1 MVGCAEMVI
10 RGRWRCFK
18 DIDPAISGE
27 DPMCGICGKLNF
39 DRNNEVSQQLLKAMA
54 DSIAHRGPDDDGYY
68 LSGQV
73 GLGFRRLSII
83 DLAGGHQPL
92 SNEDGT
98 VWIVFNGEIY
108 NYQELRED
116 LLKKGHVFRTKADTE
131 VIVHLYEEYGEDGI
145 QSLRGMFAFAIWDQ
159 NQQKLL
165 LARDRVGIK
174 PLYYGVT
181 SQSVV
186 FASEMKAI
194 LVDPQIRREVLP
206 STVDRFLTFGYV
218 PGEETL
224 LKGIY
229 KLPPGSFMVVKNGK
243 KEVKQYWDLHFS
255 SSSVTLKDA
264 EEQLL
269 EILEESVRLH
279 MISDVPVG
287 FLLSGGVDSTAMLS
301 LASRNT
307 NRPISSYTVGFA
319 NAGVADERPFARL
332 AAERYGSEHH
342 EISISSKEF
351 ADFLPQYVWHME
363 EPVCEP
369 PAVALYYVSKL
380 ARNYVKVLISGEG
393 GDEAFAGYPNY
404 RAMLW
409 IERIKRLAGPLTGA
423 LSGTLSLLYSLT
435 GYWRLGNYLPLL
447 KTPFESYYYS
457 RSSSPFRFFNAHSQE
472 LYSGDFSASTS
483 KQYSLHPVTQL
494 LERSRSDDLL
504 SQMLYVDTKTWLPDD
519 LLVKADKITM
529 ANSLELRVPLLDHLI
544 LEFAAALPVEYKVKG
559 WQTKRILKKAFE
571 GRVPPEIVS
580 RKKTGFPVPYPK
592 WLRNDLKTYVRDVLL
607 DEATIRRGYFEISAV
622 QNLLSL
628 VASGAPPAKEV
639 FSLMTIELWQRQF
652 VDARSKQDGAVTNAV
667 GNTGRAQAILA

>member
-1 MVGCAEMVI
+1 MVV
-10 RGRWRCFK
+10 RSRRRCFK
-18 DIDPAISGE
+18 DIHPGISGE

-39 DRNNEVSQQLLKAMA
+39 DRDNEVSQPLLKAMA

-68 LSGQV
+68 FAGQI

-98 VWIVFNGEIY
+98 LWIVFNGEIY
-108 NYQELRED
+108 NYQDLRED
-116 LLKKGHVFRTKADTE
+116 LLKKGHVFRTKSDTE
-131 VIVHLYEEYGEDGI
+131 TIVHLYEEYGEAGI
-145 QSLRGMFAFAIWDQ
+145 QSLRGMFAFAIWDK

-181 SQSVV
+181 AHSVV

-194 LVDPQIRREVLP
+194 LTDPQIKREILP

-218 PGEETL
+218 PGDETL

-229 KLPPGSFMVVKNGK
+229 KLPPGSYMVVKNGK
-243 KEVKQYWDLHFS
+243 TEVKQYWDLHFS

-279 MISDVPVG
+279 MIADVPVG

-301 LASRNT
+301 LASQKT
-307 NRPISSYTVGFA
+307 DRPISSYTVGFA
-319 NAGVADERPFARL
+319 NSGVADERPSARL
-332 AAERYGSEHH
+332 AAEKYGSEHH

-351 ADFLPQYVWHME
+351 ADFLPKYVWHME

-409 IERIKRLAGPLTGA
+409 IERIKRMAGPLTGT
-423 LSGTLSLLYSLT
+423 LSGTLSLLHKLS
-435 GYWRLGNYLPLL
+435 GHWRLGHYQQLL
-447 KTPFESYYYS
+447 KAPFESYYYS

-472 LYSGDFSASTS
+472 LYSSEFLASTN
-483 KQYSLHPVTQL
+483 KQYSLRPVTEL
-494 LERSRSDDLL
+494 LAQNRGGDLL
-504 SQMLYVDTKTWLPDD
+504 SRMLYVDTRTWLPDD
-519 LLVKADKITM
+519 LLVKADKMTM
-529 ANSLELRVPLLDHLI
+529 ANSVELRVPLLDHKL
-544 LEFAAALPVEYKVKG
+544 LEFAATLPSNFKVNGFSMKYIAKRCLSKQIPVE
-559 WQTKRILKKAFE
+559 ILERRKA
-571 GRVPPEIVS
+571 
-580 RKKTGFPVPYPK
+580 GFPVPYEN
-592 WLRNDLKTYVRDVLL
+592 WLRTDLRDSVSNILL
-607 DEATIRRGYFEISAV
+607 DRETTDRGYFKKSAV
-622 QNLLSL
+622 EKL
-628 VASGAPPAKEV
+628 VRDNSESGGYAKEI
-639 FSLMTIELWQRQF
+639 FSLLVLELWHREF
-652 VDARSKQDGAVTNAV
+652 LRN
-667 GNTGRAQAILA
+667 GNGLSAPLPSTSGIPENILAPS

>member
-1 MVGCAEMVI
+1 
-10 RGRWRCFK
+10 
-18 DIDPAISGE
+18 
-27 DPMCGICGKLNF
+27 MCGICGKLNF
-39 DRNNEVSQQLLKAMA
+39 DRDNEVSQPLLKAMA

-68 LSGQV
+68 FSGQI

-108 NYQELRED
+108 NYQDLRED

-131 VIVHLYEEYGEDGI
+131 VIVHLYEEYGEAGI
-145 QSLRGMFAFAIWDQ
+145 QFLRGMFAFAIWDQ
-159 NQQKLL
+159 KQQKLL

-181 SQSVV
+181 AHSLV

-194 LVDPQIRREVLP
+194 LVDPQIKREILP
-206 STVDRFLTFGYV
+206 PTVDRFLTFGYV

-229 KLPPGSFMVVKNGK
+229 KLPPGSYMVVKNGK
-243 KEVKQYWDLHFS
+243 TEVKQYWDLHFS
-255 SSSVTLKDA
+255 SSSVSLKDA

-279 MISDVPVG
+279 MIADVPVG

-301 LASRNT
+301 LASQKT
-307 NRPISSYTVGFA
+307 DRPISSYTVGFA
-319 NAGVADERPFARL
+319 NSGVADERPFARL
-332 AAERYGSEHH
+332 AAEKYGSEHH

-351 ADFLPQYVWHME
+351 ADFLPKYVWHME

-409 IERIKRLAGPLTGA
+409 IERIKRMAGPLTGA
-423 LSGTLSLLYSLT
+423 LSGTLSMLYGLS
-435 GYWRLGNYLPLL
+435 GNWRLGHYQQFL
-447 KTPFESYYYS
+447 KAPFESYYYS

-472 LYSGDFSASTS
+472 LYCTDFAASTS
-483 KQYSLHPVTQL
+483 KEYSLRPVTQL
-494 LERSRSDDLL
+494 LEQNRSDDLL
-504 SQMLYVDTKTWLPDD
+504 SRMLYVDTRTWLPDD
-519 LLVKADKITM
+519 LLVKADKMTM
-529 ANSLELRVPLLDHLI
+529 ANSVELRVPLLDHKL
-544 LEFAAALPVEYKVKG
+544 LEFAATLPSNFKVNGFSMKYIA
-559 WQTKRILKKAFE
+559 KRCLSKQIPAEILERKKA
-571 GRVPPEIVS
+571 
-580 RKKTGFPVPYPK
+580 GFPVPYEN
-592 WLRNDLKTYVRDVLL
+592 WLRTDLRDSVTNILL
-607 DEATIRRGYFEISAV
+607 DRETIDRGYFRKSAV
-622 QNLLSL
+622 EKLVRENAESGGYAKEIFSL
-628 VASGAPPAKEV
+628 VV
-639 FSLMTIELWQRQF
+639 LELWHREF
-652 VDARSKQDGAVTNAV
+652 LRSSSSPSMPPPSTSGLPEK
-667 GNTGRAQAILA
+667 ILAPSVNASS